1 MHKLIIKALNE
12 TGKREEMNV
21 YNACKNQ
28 GF

>member
-12 TGKREEMNV
+12 TGKRDEMSIN
-21 YNACKNQ
+21 NACKNQ